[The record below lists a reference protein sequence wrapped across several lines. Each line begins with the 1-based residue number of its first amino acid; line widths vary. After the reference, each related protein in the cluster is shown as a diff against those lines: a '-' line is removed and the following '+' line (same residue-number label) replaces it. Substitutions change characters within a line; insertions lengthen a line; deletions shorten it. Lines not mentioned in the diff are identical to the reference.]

1 MSLSVG
7 LLMSYIWRLQTE
19 ALDAFA
25 PSLSRSSPGQQLRL
39 ARVELS
45 MCLTRLV
52 GVVRFRLIRTQLTFR
67 LA

>member
-1 MSLSVG
+1 MN
-7 LLMSYIWRLQTE
+7 YIWRLQGE

-25 PSLSRSSPGQQLRL
+25 PSLSRCSPGTRLRL

-45 MCLTRLV
+45 MRLTRLA
-52 GVVRFRLIRTQLTFR
+52 GVVRFKLVHTHLTFK